1 MKTKNKRRF
10 RSKLKKIILNDYI
23 EKGKLNIDNLF
34 DDFYGYIYSIVKKGV
49 SICLTNEDIEE
60 IVSDVFIAVWKNSK
74 ILSNTVDIK
83 AYLSGTAKNIIK
95 NKYRKSELNF
105 SISEY
110 EEKIIDNVN
119 LEIQAEENE
128 QNIIIKNALNN
139 LKKEE
144 YMAFIMFYYEAKTI
158 KEIAKK
164 LNCSIGKVKVI
175 LYRVR
180 KIIRK
185 NLEDGGY
192 GYGK

>member
-1 MKTKNKRRF
+1 M
-10 RSKLKKIILNDYI
+10 KKIILNDYI

-139 LKKEE
+139 LKKKE